1 MYQEALTVMK
11 DVVKLYKSAYE
22 WNKVLLPK
30 WEEKANA
37 ANASNKIKQIYSRMK
52 NFVRSYEKL
61 QNEIQSF
68 IDELIKV
75 YGNVIKLNDQ
85 KARKMYENDWS
96 TNILTGE
103 NKKVT
108 LEEVID
114 YLKSEK
120 K

>member
-1 MYQEALTVMK
+1 
-11 DVVKLYKSAYE
+11 
-22 WNKVLLPK
+22 
-30 WEEKANA
+30 
-37 ANASNKIKQIYSRMK
+37 MK
-52 NFVRSYEKL
+52 NFVRGYEKL